1 MESYNNDDWQ
11 YIGVKAQAEIVID
24 EVCQKITS
32 GGLWGIES
40 DSEESYLK
48 EVESEEMAELRGILY
63 ELGFSKRAIATAVK
77 EVTST
82 SE

>member
-1 MESYNNDDWQ
+1 MRKPTVYEALAAKLNRAPTN
-11 YIGVKAQAEIVID
+11 
-24 EVCQKITS
+24 
-32 GGLWGIES
+32 
-40 DSEESYLK
+40 EELR
-48 EVESEEMAELRGILY
+48 AELRGILY